1 MRVLH
6 EKKKYTYQ
14 DYCQLPNEVRAE
26 VLDGELLMSPSPFR
40 KHQEISWKIE
50 FAIGKWVEE
59 NRRGKIYNAPF
70 DVVLS
75 QYDIVQ
81 PDLLYISYERKSI
94 LTEANVQGAPDLVIE
109 ILSSGD
115 KKRDTVKKK
124 AIYEKYGVKEYW
136 IVDPDSETISVF
148 ILEGNNFQEK
158 GIYKRNQI
166 LESPLLPGFS
176 LVLEDV
182 FQSRD

>member
-14 DYCQLPNEVRAE
+14 DYCQLPDEVRAE
-26 VLDGELLMSPSPFR
+26 VLDG
-40 KHQEISWKIE
+40 
-50 FAIGKWVEE
+50 
-59 NRRGKIYNAPF
+59 
-70 DVVLS
+70 
-75 QYDIVQ
+75 
-81 PDLLYISYERKSI
+81 ERKSI

-158 GIYKRNQI
+158 GIYKRGQV

-182 FQSRD
+182 FKSND

>member
-14 DYCQLPNEVRAE
+14 DYCQLPDEVRAE
-26 VLDGELLMSPSPFR
+26 ILDGELLMSPSPFR
-40 KHQEISWKIE
+40 KHQSISREIE
-50 FAIGKWVEE
+50 FRLCQWVKTHPLGEV
-59 NRRGKIYNAPF
+59 YNAPF

-136 IVDPDSETISVF
+136 IVDPDTETISVF
-148 ILEGNNFQEK
+148 ILEEKVFQEK
-158 GIYKRNQI
+158 GIYKRNQV
-166 LESPLLPGFS
+166 LESTLLPGFS

-182 FQSRD
+182 FQSND

>member
-14 DYCQLPNEVRAE
+14 DYCQLPDEVRAE

-40 KHQEISWKIE
+40 KHQSISREIE
-50 FAIGKWVEE
+50 FRLCQWVKTHPLGEV
-59 NRRGKIYNAPF
+59 YNAPF

-81 PDLLYISYERKSI
+81 PDLLYLSYERKSI

-115 KKRDTVKKK
+115 KKRM
-124 AIYEKYGVKEYW
+124 
-136 IVDPDSETISVF
+136 VF
-148 ILEGNNFQEK
+148 L
-158 GIYKRNQI
+158 
-166 LESPLLPGFS
+166 
-176 LVLEDV
+176 
-182 FQSRD
+182 

>member
-14 DYCQLPNEVRAE
+14 DYCQLPDEVRAE
-26 VLDGELLMSPSPFR
+26 ILDGELLMSPSPFR
-40 KHQEISWKIE
+40 KHQSISREIE
-50 FAIGKWVEE
+50 FRLCQWVKTHPLGEV
-59 NRRGKIYNAPF
+59 YNAPF

-136 IVDPDSETISVF
+136 IVDPDTETISVF
-148 ILEGNNFQEK
+148 ILEGDNFQEK
-158 GIYKRNQI
+158 GIYKRNQV

>member
-14 DYCQLPNEVRAE
+14 DYCQLPDEVRAE
-26 VLDGELLMSPSPFR
+26 VLDG
-40 KHQEISWKIE
+40 
-50 FAIGKWVEE
+50 
-59 NRRGKIYNAPF
+59 
-70 DVVLS
+70 
-75 QYDIVQ
+75 
-81 PDLLYISYERKSI
+81 ERKSI

-136 IVDPDSETISVF
+136 IVDPDTETISVF
-148 ILEGNNFQEK
+148 ILEEKVFQHR
-158 GIYKRNQI
+158 GIYNRNQI
-166 LESPLLPGFS
+166 LKSPLLPDFS
-176 LVLEDV
+176 LILEDV
-182 FQSRD
+182 FKSNE

>member
-14 DYCQLPNEVRAE
+14 DYCQLPDEVRAE

-40 KHQEISWKIE
+40 KHQKIS
-50 FAIGKWVEE
+50 
-59 NRRGKIYNAPF
+59 GKIYRLLAQWVETHCLGEVYDAPF

-81 PDLLYISYERKSI
+81 PDILYISNERKSI

-182 FQSRD
+182 FQSND

>member
-14 DYCQLPNEVRAE
+14 DYCQLPDEVRAE

-115 KKRDTVKKK
+115 KKRV
-124 AIYEKYGVKEYW
+124 
-136 IVDPDSETISVF
+136 VF
-148 ILEGNNFQEK
+148 L
-158 GIYKRNQI
+158 
-166 LESPLLPGFS
+166 
-176 LVLEDV
+176 
-182 FQSRD
+182 